1 MANPRPSKRFTS
13 DQARE
18 AGAKGRISQAARL
31 ISLKDPEALAD
42 ASMRRLVATGEV
54 IAQGTKGL
62 TLREQLEASKLLVAI
77 DTVLLDRTRG
87 KPRPTPEGQALP
99 DDYAKAVREAN
110 KRAKELEPSEGNGD
124 DADHNI

>member
-1 MANPRPSKRFTS
+1 
-13 DQARE
+13 
-18 AGAKGRISQAARL
+18 
-31 ISLKDPEALAD
+31 
-42 ASMRRLVATGEV
+42 MRRLVATGEV